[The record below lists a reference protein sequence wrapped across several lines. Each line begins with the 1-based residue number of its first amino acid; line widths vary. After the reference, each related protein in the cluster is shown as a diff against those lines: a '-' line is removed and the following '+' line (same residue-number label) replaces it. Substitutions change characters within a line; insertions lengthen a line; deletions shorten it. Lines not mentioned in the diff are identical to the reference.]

1 MIFLHFPERFF
12 VCIIIFRSK
21 GSKLAPV
28 WQHIQQRDFSVIS
41 QNQPINTSVRL
52 CCSHLESQTAQF
64 FSEATCGIA
73 AKNSPVAQ
81 KDVFLPAGHYEKD
94 VWQDILSNKM
104 WIMTFLYSVFLRF
117 YVMCFASPETQKSVG
132 IFASPV
138 PSSQRF
144 FQWVFGE
151 MHEIRTVVKESLRD
165 FHKICE

>member
-52 CCSHLESQTAQF
+52 CCSHLESQTTQF
-64 FSEATCGIA
+64 FSEASCGIA

-81 KDVFLPAGHYEKD
+81 KDVFLPACHYEKD

-104 WIMTFLYSVFLRF
+104 WIMTFLYSVFLRL
-117 YVMCFASPETQKSVG
+117 YVMHFAGPAGEEWVLKPRNQLAFLHLQFPPFRGFSNGFLVKCMKSG
-132 IFASPV
+132 L
-138 PSSQRF
+138 
-144 FQWVFGE
+144 W
-151 MHEIRTVVKESLRD
+151 LR
-165 FHKICE
+165 KV